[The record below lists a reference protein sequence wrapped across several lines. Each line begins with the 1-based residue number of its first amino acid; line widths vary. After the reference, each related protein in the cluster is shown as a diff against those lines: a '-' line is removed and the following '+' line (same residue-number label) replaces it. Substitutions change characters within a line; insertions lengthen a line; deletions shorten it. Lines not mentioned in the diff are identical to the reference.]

1 MKRTEANLQLYH
13 IHCSKN
19 TFQIC
24 PVPCAYLHFCKFL
37 YKITCLQ
44 IVVPGQCCKLLY
56 QKCFLQTLLPNLFCK
71 LIDIPDQLQ
80 ITHCSIRSQLLSSFA
95 DRVPLNFSTGSLLL
109 HITVLDHEENRS
121 AFKEL
126 LSLIV
131 QESLSPSQPTKQRC
145 SQGMERAITRHL
157 HHHHLYH
164 HHLQGSQQN
173 RVVVKEWT
181 EQSLR
186 DRQDQQQSRITQQD
200 QPRGQQLS
208 LSLASHEGFSP
219 ILLLLE

>member
-1 MKRTEANLQLYH
+1 M
-13 IHCSKN
+13 
-19 TFQIC
+19 
-24 PVPCAYLHFCKFL
+24 
-37 YKITCLQ
+37 LQ
-44 IVVPGQCCKLLY
+44 IVISKMFFANFVTKS
-56 QKCFLQTLLPNLFCK
+56 FLQSDWYTRPVTNYTLFY
-71 LIDIPDQLQ
+71 Q
-80 ITHCSIRSQLLSSFA
+80 ISIVIIICRSCPFK
-95 DRVPLNFSTGSLLL
+95 FFYGITFL

-131 QESLSPSQPTKQRC
+131 QESPSPSLPTKQRC

-208 LSLASHEGFSP
+208 LSRVTRGLFPNSSSLWINLHHKQ
-219 ILLLLE
+219 